1 MIQTLPYP
9 TCISV
14 SLWFITLV
22 YLFSADHAGEFSGL
36 KRRDTVPAL
45 PCLHLCI
52 SLVPRRPRPRPS
64 RRSPDPCSKYRLT
77 FCYVALITSDC
88 GLYLFIRPSPRRSLP
103 SLGPSTPTRSAC
115 LFGGRRQGEGRRPVH
130 TWPHVHA
137 RTCTH
142 LCTHPTRV
150 YAHTH
155 THTPVSRNQ
164 HVFMYTHTRTH
175 TCGAHLTSVHSPP
188 QDGLIGLSEFSAA
201 CSAMNMR
208 GTPADIGELHKATAT
223 SPDGIR

>member
-155 THTPVSRNQ
+155 THLCRATNTCSCTP
-164 HVFMYTHTRTH
+164 THAHTAVART
-175 TCGAHLTSVHSPP
+175 
-188 QDGLIGLSEFSAA
+188 
-201 CSAMNMR
+201 
-208 GTPADIGELHKATAT
+208 
-223 SPDGIR
+223 